1 MNWFIGAVVYLI
13 VITLIITFN
22 SGAHIKEKELEL

>member
-13 VITLIITFN
+13 VITLIIAFN